1 METALHQ
8 LTLSDEE
15 DDSLTIPPSS
25 APCQSPFDLC
35 LVGMFLTY
43 NCINFV
49 SMKETLADLWHP
61 LAGISISDL
70 GAKRILF
77 RFYAA
82 VDMDRVLDGTPWLF
96 NRHLLLLRR
105 INPGEEPLHVPL
117 IFTEVW
123 VVVRKLRPGYMTELV
138 ARGLGDFIGSFLA
151 YDPTVRKN
159 AHDEYVL
166 RIRVQIDTTKP
177 LRRKKKIVDPDGSM
191 FYALFS
197 YERIFVFCFLCGK
210 LGHTDSFCD
219 LLLHHKREE
228 LKPMWDESLRAVGR
242 RTQRPT
248 SSWLRSDTTGPPIL
262 GAPTSVGLADGT
274 LGVLP
279 SQSFRHSFLCGPFP
293 SAPTFT
299 DTSSTAGAMD
309 TDWQIVGH
317 GSPGPE
323 EDDPMAKPTDPK
335 KRPRFKQTPPTPFI
349 SATTDLDGGH
359 TQHSTVEPS
368 PTKVDRRP

>member
-1 METALHQ
+1 MKTTLHQ

-15 DDSLTIPPSS
+15 DDSLAIPLSS

-43 NCINFV
+43 NRINFV

-77 RFYAA
+77 RFYVA

-105 INPGEEPLHVPL
+105 IQPGDDPLHIPL
-117 IFTEVW
+117 IFIEVW

-138 ARGLGDFIGSFLA
+138 R
-151 YDPTVRKN
+151 
-159 AHDEYVL
+159 
-166 RIRVQIDTTKP
+166 IDTTKP
-177 LRRKKKIVDPDGSM
+177 LHRKKKIVDPDGSV

-228 LKPMWDESLRAVGR
+228 LKPMWDESLRAAGR

-248 SSWLRSDTTGPPIL
+248 SSWLRSDTIGPPVL
-262 GAPTSVGLADGT
+262 GAPHSEGLADGT
-274 LGVLP
+274 LGMLP
-279 SQSFRHSFLCGPFP
+279 SQNFCNSFLCGPLP
-293 SAPTFT
+293 SDQNFAA
-299 DTSSTAGAMD
+299 TSSIAGAMD
-309 TDWQIVGH
+309 TDWQTVGH
-317 GSPGPE
+317 GSPGPK
-323 EDDPMAKPTDPK
+323 EDDLMAKPTNPK
-335 KRPRFKQTPPTPFI
+335 KWPRFKQTTPLPFI
-349 SATTDLDGGH
+349 SATKDLDGGH
-359 TQHSTVEPS
+359 TQHPTVEPS
-368 PTKVDRRP
+368 TTKVDRRP